1 MIKISICIVVLFLV
15 DNEQKV
21 LLLIIIMSELSVFRN
36 KAVIYIGCLLCLVWN
51 LILFVVFKTFIIFM
65 NIRCLDLPHTFLLV
79 LIFVEVI
86 YVKNKFTFTS
96 LMFNK
101 HWKCYYYISNNV
113 KIYVTINLYSHKRDV
128 SLWYLKSLAGG

>member
-1 MIKISICIVVLFLV
+1 
-15 DNEQKV
+15 
-21 LLLIIIMSELSVFRN
+21 
-36 KAVIYIGCLLCLVWN
+36 
-51 LILFVVFKTFIIFM
+51 M
-65 NIRCLDLPHTFLLV
+65 NIRCFDFPHTFLLV

-113 KIYVTINLYSHKRDV
+113 KIYVTINFYSHKRDV
-128 SLWYLKSLAGG
+128 SLWYLKSLAGGKVGVGRVAMQRMLRRPSWKCSGRNIKSSLAEEDRSWFCLWVSWVFDISCHIQHITVMYCEN